1 MHHWNGHLLKGK
13 THFSTEHLRHHAK
26 KDYFSPLSKKM
37 VVAVSVGSAI
47 AGLGALL
54 IGTSQ
59 GVALALGVIA
69 GYSLYEYLHWA
80 NHMRAP
86 KSAYGRWARRHH
98 FSHHFVDARYNHGV
112 TTPIWDMVFGTYRRP
127 VPIKVP
133 AKLTMS
139 WLLDEG
145 GQLRPEYSG
154 DYFLAG
160 RRRNSGAVLVAPK
173 EPVSA

>member
-1 MHHWNGHLLKGK
+1 
-13 THFSTEHLRHHAK
+13 
-26 KDYFSPLSKKM
+26 
-37 VVAVSVGSAI
+37 
-47 AGLGALL
+47 
-54 IGTSQ
+54 
-59 GVALALGVIA
+59 
-69 GYSLYEYLHWA
+69 
-80 NHMRAP
+80 MRAP